1 MVKRVNLVDGKALVE
16 GKVLETVKITK
27 LDTVEFDGWLIE
39 KYGSNEEIRK
49 VIREAVKD
57 ESDKEVTLYVPERNP
72 VSMIPLPEFN
82 VTKFLDKA
90 LHNILT
96 EMYKTNFHFNSDSY
110 DDWSDEVDDSISNL
124 LEALFYYMVKNSN
137 AYKREQCHSCWKYI
151 LELARMH
158 YESPDW
164 EEDSYRVHVL
174 DTAIHYVLT
183 GAEKTKEAIYS
194 TYENFYS
201 LAHRLAI
208 RIGAHFNEKSITNPE
223 SFYKDER
230 GWHILF
236 SNLVRIKGDE
246 KYQDVTFEFTLND
259 NSNEVVM
266 MVMFDNEKNKSMPE
280 ITQIIVEELIN
291 ANLEEKHG
299 MIKVAPEN
307 RGIPT
312 FVFTFKHKGVKDFD
326 FIEDIEEIRNICFM
340 SAMKIAQ

>member
-90 LHNILT
+90 FHNILT
-96 EMYKTNFHFNSDSY
+96 EMYKTNFHFNMDSY
-110 DDWSDEVDDSISNL
+110 NDWSDEVDDSISNL
-124 LEALFYYMVKNSN
+124 LEALLYYMVKNSN
-137 AYKREQCHSCWKYI
+137 AYKRERCHGCWKYI
-151 LELARMH
+151 LELARMR

-164 EEDSYRVHVL
+164 EEDCYR
-174 DTAIHYVLT
+174 IYVFDIMLNYILV
-183 GAEKTKEAIYS
+183 GAEETKKELCKE
-194 TYENFYS
+194 YENFYS
-201 LAHRLAI
+201 IARRLAI
-208 RIGAHFNEKSITNPE
+208 RIGTYFNEKSITNPDL
-223 SFYKDER
+223 FYKDEK

-236 SNLVRIKGDE
+236 SNLARIKGDE
-246 KYQDVTFEFTLND
+246 KYQEVTFGFTLND
-259 NSNEVVM
+259 NSNEVEM
-266 MVMFDNEKNKSMPE
+266 LVMFDNKKNKSMPK

-291 ANLEEKHG
+291 ANLEEKYG

-307 RGIPT
+307 RDIPT
-312 FVFTFKHKGVKDFD
+312 VVFTFKHKGIKDFD